1 MHFEH
6 EDEEALKYLSKQ
18 FPQDFPPDEEE
29 MKKAAPKVPTDEE
42 MAEKKKK
49 EQLDY
54 SKKVLE
60 KATEYN
66 D

>member
-1 MHFEH
+1 
-6 EDEEALKYLSKQ
+6 
-18 FPQDFPPDEEE
+18 
-29 MKKAAPKVPTDEE
+29 